1 MKEISMINYKTIR
14 EQVSTYIRD
23 QILQSKIKP
32 GERILEQ
39 EIADELEISRG
50 PVRESLRQLEQE
62 GLLEYRRNRG
72 CVVREFQKEDAAEIF
87 FIRSALEAASVMYC
101 EGNIPDSL
109 LAQMEEVLNR
119 MQDTADNGELT
130 EFVEQDQM
138 FHSLIVKACGLER
151 LYALWNSLTPVSIA
165 LFMTDSRK
173 NFVLKKQYLRH
184 KQVLEALKSKNV
196 DQAQKAIYAHYV
208 KTEALFSDKE

>member
-1 MKEISMINYKTIR
+1 MINYKTIR

-39 EIADELEISRG
+39 EIADELEISRV

-101 EGNIPDSL
+101 EGKIPDNL
-109 LAQMEEVLNR
+109 QEQMEKVLNQ
-119 MQDTADNGELT
+119 MQDIAEDGGLT
-130 EFVEQDQM
+130 EFVEKDQA
-138 FHSLIVKACGLER
+138 FHSIIVKACGLER

-173 NFVLKKQYLRH
+173 NFVLQKQYLRH
-184 KQVLEALKSKNV
+184 KQVFEALKSG
-196 DQAQKAIYAHYV
+196 DADLAQKEIYAHYI
-208 KTEALFSDKE
+208 KTEALLSNKT

>member
-1 MKEISMINYKTIR
+1 M
-14 EQVSTYIRD
+14 
-23 QILQSKIKP
+23 
-32 GERILEQ
+32 
-39 EIADELEISRG
+39 
-50 PVRESLRQLEQE
+50 
-62 GLLEYRRNRG
+62 
-72 CVVREFQKEDAAEIF
+72 VREFQKEDAAEIF

-119 MQDTADNGELT
+119 MQNTAENGELT

-184 KQVLEALKSKNV
+184 KQVLEALKSKDV

>member
-1 MKEISMINYKTIR
+1 MINYKTIR

-72 CVVREFQKEDAAEIF
+72 CVVREFQKAEIF

-101 EGNIPDSL
+101 EGKIPDNL
-109 LAQMEEVLNR
+109 QEQMEKVLNQ
-119 MQDTADNGELT
+119 MQDIAEDGGLT
-130 EFVEQDQM
+130 EFVEKDQA
-138 FHSLIVKACGLER
+138 FHSIIVKACGLER

-173 NFVLKKQYLRH
+173 NFVLQKQYLRH
-184 KQVLEALKSKNV
+184 KQVFEALKSG
-196 DQAQKAIYAHYV
+196 DADLAQKEIYAHYI
-208 KTEALFSDKE
+208 KTEALLSNKT